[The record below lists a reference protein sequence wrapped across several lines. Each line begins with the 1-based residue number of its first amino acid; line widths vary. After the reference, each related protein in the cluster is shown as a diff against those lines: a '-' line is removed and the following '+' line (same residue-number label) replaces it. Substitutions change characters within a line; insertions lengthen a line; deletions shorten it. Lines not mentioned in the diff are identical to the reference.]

1 MFETSQTIFISK
13 LSNHNH
19 IPDLLNITGPII
31 FNQTINSLSSTIH
44 NNNGLSPNNGFN
56 TTHNNGL
63 INNPTNN
70 FKQKDKL
77 NSLSKSLVQ
86 FFTNYKRQFN
96 IKLSYL
102 SSIY

>member
-13 LSNHNH
+13 SSNHNH

-44 NNNGLSPNNGFN
+44 NNNGLSPNN
-56 TTHNNGL
+56 NNGL
-63 INNPTNN
+63 INNRTNN